1 MYAYDK
7 DVMLSA
13 REHFAVMMD
22 YAVGWCSMGLR
33 DYYNRFLGSGIAELM
48 GRGYPMFSLG
58 MSGIELA
65 ARVVEKTGGTLPLDD
80 SYIFPWEDSS
90 TYWTGW
96 AICQYQW
103 YKGVSFMSID
113 RNGLPIETVHDL
125 FHPLHEAD
133 ISKVMDAFDSYYKE
147 SRPSLKTLR
156 KGMGLTQEE
165 LSIRSGVSLRMIRAY
180 EQGTQD
186 LSRAEAATAA
196 RLARSLGCPEQ
207 VLVG

>member
-33 DYYNRFLGSGIAELM
+33 DYYNRFLGSGIAELI

-80 SYIFPWEDSS
+80 SYIFP
-90 TYWTGW
+90 Y
-96 AICQYQW
+96 
-103 YKGVSFMSID
+103 
-113 RNGLPIETVHDL
+113 
-125 FHPLHEAD
+125 PLHEAD
-133 ISKVMDAFDSYYKE
+133 ISKVMDSFDSYYKE